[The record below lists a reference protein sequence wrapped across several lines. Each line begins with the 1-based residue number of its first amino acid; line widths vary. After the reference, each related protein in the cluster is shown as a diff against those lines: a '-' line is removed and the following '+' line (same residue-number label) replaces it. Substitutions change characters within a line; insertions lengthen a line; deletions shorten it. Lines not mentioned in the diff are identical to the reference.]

1 MTRGSLPCGQGPSH
15 PRRGTRTPG
24 MNRFLGAVGIVGGTF
39 LLSAFVIGIPEGLW
53 DVRMALYL
61 LGSIA
66 VIIGVHRRQV
76 DAAPTLTR
84 VVAIAAIAA
93 NLLYLARAVVFPN
106 SPWHPFAGD
115 NGMVFFVAGLATWI
129 SVSAFG
135 FVTFRLGAVTGSGAL
150 ALVGALALAIGST
163 LAILGM
169 DRLELTSE
177 ANPTIF
183 APLSLIGVA
192 LNGVGWI
199 LLGLDLV
206 LDGTVVPRLRSA
218 PAR

>member
-1 MTRGSLPCGQGPSH
+1 
-15 PRRGTRTPG
+15 

-53 DVRMALYL
+53 DIRMALYL

-93 NLLYLARAVVFPN
+93 NLLYLARAVIFPN

-183 APLSLIGVA
+183 GPIGLIGVA

-206 LDGTVVPRLRSA
+206 LDGIVVPRLRA
-218 PAR
+218 NPVR

>member
-1 MTRGSLPCGQGPSH
+1 
-15 PRRGTRTPG
+15 
-24 MNRFLGAVGIVGGTF
+24 MNRVLGAAGVLGGAA
-39 LLSAFVIGIPEGLW
+39 LLSAFVFGIPAWFW
-53 DVRMALYL
+53 DLRMTLYL
-61 LGSIA
+61 VGAIA
-66 VIIGVHRRQV
+66 VVVGVHRRQA
-76 DAAPTLTR
+76 DAAPTLSLA
-84 VVAIAAIAA
+84 VAVAAIAA
-93 NLLYLARAVVFPN
+93 NGLYLARAVVLPN

-115 NGMVFFVAGLATWI
+115 NGMVFFYAGLATWI
-129 SVSAFG
+129 ADSAFG
-135 FVTFRLGAVTGSGAL
+135 VVALRLGAVSRW
-150 ALVGALALAIGST
+150 GALALAVGSA

-183 APLSLIGVA
+183 GPLGLTGVA

-206 LDGTVVPRLRSA
+206 LDGRAVPRLRSA